1 MVKWKESTVL
11 FGTMY
16 ICTCKYLFLC
26 SLKHFKVTF
35 IGKKMSIHKFIFC
48 QSGKK
53 CIRSD
58 TSTVYISYL

>member
-35 IGKKMSIHKFIFC
+35 IGKKNEHTQVHILSEWKE
-48 QSGKK
+48 
-53 CIRSD
+53 
-58 TSTVYISYL
+58 VY